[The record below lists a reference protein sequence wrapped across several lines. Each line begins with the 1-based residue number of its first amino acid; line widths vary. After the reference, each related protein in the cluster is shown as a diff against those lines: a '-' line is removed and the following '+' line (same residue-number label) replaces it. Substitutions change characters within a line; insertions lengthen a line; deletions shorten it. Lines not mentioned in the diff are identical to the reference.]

1 MPKKVA
7 LLTTFFESESGYSLI
22 SVAETQI
29 RMMLDHG
36 YDPAVLVQEDFREP
50 ETEDSV
56 WRSSIVDLRK
66 CVPFMHLSKSIAK
79 DFEKRVSQIQAAL
92 EQNLADIDVC
102 ITHDII
108 LQDSYREHNIAMRR
122 YAKTRPDLL
131 WLHLI
136 HSCPTPTSGPMM
148 RYDECRH
155 TPPPGYIVYPNEIDK
170 PRVCQTYG
178 LGGHEWKVQVN
189 RASHSIDPLLI
200 WPYDGLTKDLA
211 RKIDLLS
218 GELTAVYPARLDRGK
233 QPEKIIRLMA
243 GIAKVGYE
251 PRLLII
257 DWQST
262 GERFQKYIDELQSLS
277 IRLGLS
283 GKVGF
288 TSRMD
293 DRCSQ
298 GVPRHVVL
306 ELMDLCNLYIH
317 PSRIET
323 YSLVIGEAMGR
334 GCLCVLNHDLPVM
347 RELWGDSAIYM
358 DFGSDRVNRDYPQGE
373 QTFWNDEALR
383 LLAEFKQNRAQVGK
397 TRARMRWTP
406 QKMWREF
413 EPLLYL
419 APVGE

>member
-1 MPKKVA
+1 
-7 LLTTFFESESGYSLI
+7 
-22 SVAETQI
+22 
-29 RMMLDHG
+29 
-36 YDPAVLVQEDFREP
+36 
-50 ETEDSV
+50 
-56 WRSSIVDLRK
+56 
-66 CVPFMHLSKSIAK
+66 
-79 DFEKRVSQIQAAL
+79 
-92 EQNLADIDVC
+92 
-102 ITHDII
+102 
-108 LQDSYREHNIAMRR
+108 
-122 YAKTRPDLL
+122 
-131 WLHLI
+131 
-136 HSCPTPTSGPMM
+136 
-148 RYDECRH
+148 
-155 TPPPGYIVYPNEIDK
+155 
-170 PRVCQTYG
+170 VCQTYG

-334 GCLCVLNHDLPVM
+334 GCLCILNHDLPVM
-347 RELWGDSAIYM
+347 RELWGDSAIYA

-406 QKMWREF
+406 QKMWKEF

-419 APVGE
+419 TPVGE